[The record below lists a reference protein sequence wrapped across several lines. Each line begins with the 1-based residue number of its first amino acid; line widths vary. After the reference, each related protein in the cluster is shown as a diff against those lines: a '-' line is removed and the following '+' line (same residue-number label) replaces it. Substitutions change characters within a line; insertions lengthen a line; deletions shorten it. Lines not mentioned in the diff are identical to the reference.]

1 MLNLL
6 HQAKL
11 NGKIN
16 TRHDE
21 EEVIKGWLAQKKG

>member
-1 MLNLL
+1 L

-11 NGKIN
+11 NGKIA

-21 EEVIKGWLAQKKG
+21 EEVIKGWLAQKQG